1 MLYGHKSA
9 DPALTP
15 VRLNIVGPLK
25 PRRDYASLCCV
36 PSWRK
41 PDECKDGGAEALLR
55 KHGRCRRY
63 DSALECNVVFSA
75 RAKSE
80 AAFARQAEAAM
91 AKHLGRTFYTIVRP
105 ASVLRDLIE
114 TDPYATFHL
123 PANAKRVVTFL
134 REPSN
139 AKLSLPLV
147 TDGVRILAMN
157 GREIF
162 TAYVPNPRGPVFMTL
177 IEKTFGINVTTRTW
191 DTVKKCATA

>member
-1 MLYGHKSA
+1 MPRYVAFLRGVSPMNAKMAELKRSFESTGVA
-9 DPALTP
+9 DVTTVLSS
-15 VRLNIVGPLK
+15 G
-25 PRRDYASLCCV
+25 
-36 PSWRK
+36 
-41 PDECKDGGAEALLR
+41 
-55 KHGRCRRY
+55 
-63 DSALECNVVFSA
+63 NVVFSA